1 MKKEKAFAISELL
14 GSMIIFG
21 TIGIFRRYI
30 PYSSGLIAMVRG
42 LVGVL
47 FLLLLLLIKKRRV
60 SFASV
65 KKNLPILLIS
75 GALIGFN
82 WILLFEAYEYTSV
95 ATATLCYYMA
105 PVFVIAVSPI
115 FLGERMTLKK
125 AAAALVALVG
135 MVLVSDILN
144 VGVGGLGEIR
154 GILLGLGA
162 AILYASVIILNKKL
176 RNIAAY
182 DRTIL
187 QLGAAF
193 AVLLPYV
200 LITEDVTEIKFT
212 LTPVLLLLLVGVIHT
227 GIAYALY
234 FSSMEKL
241 PAQTVAIFSY
251 LDPILAVLLS
261 AVILHEKMS
270 VLGLID
276 AVLILGATL
285 ICELPSNSNKNAR
298 RLPRV

>member
-14 GSMIIFG
+14 FSMIIFG
-21 TIGIFRRYI
+21 TIGIFRRQI
-30 PYSSGLIAMVRG
+30 PYSSGLIAMARG

-47 FLLLLLLIKKRRV
+47 FLLLLLLIKKRRI

-115 FLGERMTLKK
+115 FLGEKMTLKK
-125 AAAALVALVG
+125 AVAALVALIG

-144 VGVGGLGEIR
+144 VGVTGLGEIR

-176 RNIAAY
+176 RYISAY

-187 QLGAAF
+187 QLTAAF

-200 LITEDVTEIKFT
+200 LLTENVTEIKFT
-212 LTPVLLLLLVGVIHT
+212 LTATLTLLLVGIVHT
-227 GIAYALY
+227 GIAYAMY

-261 AVILHEKMS
+261 AVVLHEKMS
-270 VLGLID
+270 FLGAIG
-276 AVLILGATL
+276 AALILGATL
-285 ICELPSNSNKNAR
+285 ICELPSRKK
-298 RLPRV
+298 

>member
-21 TIGIFRRYI
+21 TVGIFRRYI
-30 PYSSGLIAMVRG
+30 PYSSGLIAMARG

-125 AAAALVALVG
+125 TVAALVALFG
-135 MVLVSDILN
+135 MVLVSDILS
-144 VGVGGLGEIR
+144 VGVGGLKEIR

-162 AILYASVIILNKKL
+162 AILYASVIVLNKRLKD
-176 RNIAAY
+176 ISAY

-200 LITEDVTEIKFT
+200 LITEKVTEIKLT
-212 LTPVLLLLLVGVIHT
+212 LTPVLLLLLVGVVHT
-227 GIAYALY
+227 GISYALY

-270 VLGLID
+270 ILGAIG

-285 ICELPSNSNKNAR
+285 ICELPSRKNNP
-298 RLPRV
+298 L